1 MGVFREVEVMFRG
14 IVYNKFT
21 SSVVRAALTAKVKA
35 VQDKI
40 EERHR
45 RVEKIIADNEITP
58 EAMNELIL
66 QYMQDQQRG
75 NRNKMSYSTA
85 AVPMRNVAG
94 ASTEK
99 VVPAGVVANL
109 ATEKELISNET
120 AEVRRMALILRNLK
134 DTQPHVDDEGRLV
147 ERPTVHTLDDTDIE
161 YLGL

>member
-85 AVPMRNVAG
+85 TLRIG
-94 ASTEK
+94 TEK